1 MSTNHPLPRDFIGT
15 VRVIADTA
23 DDLLVQAG
31 IGTPGQV
38 TERLVRF
45 YVSTQLLDAPTKDGR
60 EAIYGALQL
69 AKLVA
74 VRVLL
79 SGGLSLSRIKE
90 IVAAAN
96 IDMCERLLDPVSRAQ
111 EMAAQERKRA
121 EEINRNVQPRSARPL
136 GRATRS
142 MDRSLLMESQP
153 TYSQAEQLE
162 SVASSS
168 MVAEAG
174 PLDDLDSDLIELAH
188 LLLERP
194 AILDNLLAGSGAP
207 HVLAARRGVWRCRG
221 CRQIAATT
229 EAGAR
234 PRASTCFALLVVS
247 IDDASH
253 QRMAHHVFA
262 GEVGDGNARHTAQHA
277 FRIHQTAGR
286 AFG

>member
-90 IVAAAN
+90 IVATAD
-96 IDMCERLLDPVSRAQ
+96 IEMCERLLGPETRSQ
-111 EMAAQERKRA
+111 EMAAQERRRA
-121 EEINRNVQPRSARPL
+121 EEINRNVQPRAARSL
-136 GRATRS
+136 DRATRS
-142 MDRSLLMESQP
+142 TDRSLLTESQP
-153 TYSQAEQLE
+153 VYSVANQAEGVLQ
-162 SVASSS
+162 SS
-168 MVAEAG
+168 MVAVSG

-194 AILDNLLAGSGAP
+194 AILENLLAGSGAP
-207 HVLAARRGVWRCRG
+207 QSAGLRRQRTVTWNIADGIDVLIEPSSLNLTDT
-221 CRQIAATT
+221 RQIKAL
-229 EAGAR
+229 EA
-234 PRASTCFALLVVS
+234 
-247 IDDASH
+247 
-253 QRMAHHVFA
+253 
-262 GEVGDGNARHTAQHA
+262 
-277 FRIHQTAGR
+277 
-286 AFG
+286 AFGELLRHEYQLATASKGLLAKMKRLQESMVWLISRDRM

>member
-1 MSTNHPLPRDFIGT
+1 VSTNHPLPRDFIGT

-90 IVAAAN
+90 IVATAD
-96 IDMCERLLDPVSRAQ
+96 IEMCERLLDPETRSQ
-111 EMAAQERKRA
+111 EMAAQERRRA
-121 EEINRNVQPRSARPL
+121 EEINRNVQPRAARSL
-136 GRATRS
+136 DRATRS
-142 MDRSLLMESQP
+142 MDRSLLTESQP
-153 TYSQAEQLE
+153 VYSVANQAEGVLQ
-162 SVASSS
+162 SSI
-168 MVAEAG
+168 VAESG

-194 AILDNLLAGSGAP
+194 AILENLLAGNGAP
-207 HVLAARRGVWRCRG
+207 QNVGPRRQRTVTWNIADGIDVLIEPSSLNLTDT
-221 CRQIAATT
+221 RQIKAL
-229 EAGAR
+229 EA
-234 PRASTCFALLVVS
+234 
-247 IDDASH
+247 
-253 QRMAHHVFA
+253 
-262 GEVGDGNARHTAQHA
+262 
-277 FRIHQTAGR
+277 
-286 AFG
+286 AFGELLRHEYQLATASKGLLAKMKRLQESMVWLMSRDRM

>member
-31 IGTPGQV
+31 IGTQGQV

-90 IVAAAN
+90 IVAAAD
-96 IDMCERLLDPVSRAQ
+96 IDMCERLLDPVTRAE
-111 EMAAQERKRA
+111 EMATQERKRA
-121 EEINRNVQPRSARPL
+121 EDINRKIQPRSERPI

-142 MDRSLLMESQP
+142 MDRSLLMESQA
-153 TYSQAEQLE
+153 TFNDVVRME
-162 SVASSS
+162 SAASSS

-207 HVLAARRGVWRCRG
+207 QSPGARRQRTVTWNIADGIDVLIEPSRLNLTDTRQIKALEAAFGELLRHEYQLAAASKGLLAKMKRLQESMVWLMSR
-221 CRQIAATT
+221 
-229 EAGAR
+229 
-234 PRASTCFALLVVS
+234 
-247 IDDASH
+247 D
-253 QRMAHHVFA
+253 RM
-262 GEVGDGNARHTAQHA
+262 
-277 FRIHQTAGR
+277 
-286 AFG
+286 

>member
-1 MSTNHPLPRDFIGT
+1 M
-15 VRVIADTA
+15 
-23 DDLLVQAG
+23 
-31 IGTPGQV
+31 
-38 TERLVRF
+38 RF

-60 EAIYGALQL
+60 EAIYGAVQL

-90 IVAAAN
+90 IVAAAD
-96 IDMCERLLDPVSRAQ
+96 IDMCERLLDPVTRSQ

-136 GRATRS
+136 GRTTRS

-194 AILDNLLAGSGAP
+194 AILDNLLAGSA
-207 HVLAARRGVWRCRG
+207 
-221 CRQIAATT
+221 
-229 EAGAR
+229 
-234 PRASTCFALLVVS
+234 PRASGARRQRTVTWNIADGIDVLIEPSRLNLTDTQQIKALE
-247 IDDASH
+247 A
-253 QRMAHHVFA
+253 
-262 GEVGDGNARHTAQHA
+262 
-277 FRIHQTAGR
+277 
-286 AFG
+286 AFGELLRHEYQLAASSKGLLTKMKRLQESMVWLMSRDRM